1 MYITKTCRPRRRWC
15 IQGRRAAGDAGRQG
29 PGRAKSWVVAEVTS
43 VEEIEQQECV
53 ERGEQGGALPGGLGP
68 EGGEHLEKV

>member
-1 MYITKTCRPRRRWC
+1 M
-15 IQGRRAAGDAGRQG
+15 
-29 PGRAKSWVVAEVTS
+29 VAEVTS